1 MLTFLQDEKLSLAKY
16 AKETWKVMQGKFAL
30 TEIHSLLYTVEIR
43 KDTAS
48 IYQADKNESPVILP
62 TVQFKAM
69 LEMFRY

>member
-43 KDTAS
+43 KDNVS
-48 IYQADKNESPVILP
+48 IYQDDKNESPVILP

>member
-16 AKETWKVMQGKFAL
+16 AKETWKVMHGKFAL

-43 KDTAS
+43 KDNVS

>member
-43 KDTAS
+43 KDNVS

>member
-1 MLTFLQDEKLSLAKY
+1 MLTFLHDEKLSLVKY

-43 KDTAS
+43 KDNVS
-48 IYQADKNESPVILP
+48 IYQADRNQSPVILP

>member
-30 TEIHSLLYTVEIR
+30 TEIHSLLYTVERR
-43 KDTAS
+43 KDNVS